1 MSPTTN
7 AAQNPADLIVHNAKV
22 AAFDNG
28 TSFAKAFAVRD
39 GRFIAVG
46 ENDAVLATRGPR
58 TTVIDAH
65 GRTVIPGLNDSHL
78 HLIRGGLSYNLEL
91 RWDGVPSLA
100 DAMRM
105 LKEQAL
111 RTPPGQ
117 WVRVIGGWGEFQFA
131 ERRMPTPDE
140 INAIAPDV
148 PVFILH
154 LYDRALLNRAALR
167 ALGYTRT
174 TPEPVAGQI
183 QRDKS
188 GNPTG
193 LLLAAPNA
201 AILYA
206 SIAAGPKLA
215 MEQQYNSSRQFMR
228 EMNRLGITSAIDA
241 GGGYQ
246 RYPEDYAVISELHR
260 RDEMTVR
267 ISYNLFTQ
275 HPKGE
280 LSDFTKWTGENQYR
294 QGDDMFRLNG
304 AGEMLTFSAADF
316 EDFLQPRPDLPPSLQ
331 SELTDVVR
339 LLAEK
344 RWPFRLHATYDESIT
359 RFLNVFENV
368 NREVPFAGLRWFFDH
383 AETVSEKN
391 LDRIQALGGGIAVQ
405 HRMAFQGEYF
415 IERYGKDAVS
425 HSPPIRSMISRGI
438 PVGAGTDGTR
448 VASYNPFVSLYWLI
462 SGKTVGG
469 TPMYGSENRMD
480 RKGAL
485 KLYTSGSAWFS
496 GDDEIKGKIKIG
508 QLADFAILTADY
520 FTVPEKQIKRL
531 ESVLTAVGGKIVYAA
546 GEFSSHGP
554 ASLPVLPDWAPVA
567 HYGGYQNAP
576 VAAHSHLHHTG
587 CLHTG
592 SKPASSSAATRVLPS
607 PGGFWGAGCSCW
619 AF

>member
-1 MSPTTN
+1 MPPTTN
-7 AAQNPADLIVHNAKV
+7 PAAKPAELIIHNAKV
-22 AAFDNG
+22 AAFDQ
-28 TSFAKAFAVRD
+28 TTPFAKAFAVRD

-46 ENDAVLATRGPR
+46 ENDTVLVTRGPR
-58 TTVIDAH
+58 TTVIDAG
-65 GRTVIPGLNDSHL
+65 GRTIIPGLNDSHL

-105 LKEQAL
+105 LKEQAR

-131 ERRMPTPDE
+131 ERRMPTLDE
-140 INAIAPDV
+140 VNAIAPDV
-148 PVFILH
+148 PVFVLH
-154 LYDRALLNRAALR
+154 LYDRALLNGAALR
-167 ALGYTRT
+167 ALGYSKN
-174 TPEPVAGQI
+174 TPEPIAGQI

-206 SIAAGPKLA
+206 SIAAGPKLPL
-215 MEQQYNSSRQFMR
+215 EQQYNSSRQFMR
-228 EMNRLGITSAIDA
+228 EMNRLGITSVIDA

-267 ISYNLFTQ
+267 LSYNLFTQ
-275 HPKGE
+275 HAKGE
-280 LSDFTKWTGENQYR
+280 LADFTKWTRENQYR

-316 EDFLQPRPDLPPSLQ
+316 EDFLQPRPDLPPSLE

-344 RWPFRLHATYDESIT
+344 RWPFRLHATYDESIS

-368 NREVPFAGLRWFFDH
+368 NREIPFKGLRWFFDH

-391 LDRIQALGGGIAVQ
+391 LDRIQALGGGIDVQ

-415 IERYGKDAVS
+415 IERYGRDAVR
-425 HSPPIRSMISRGI
+425 HSPPIRSMLNRGI

-469 TPMYGSENRMD
+469 TPMYGEENRMD
-480 RKGAL
+480 RMGAL
-485 KLYTSGSAWFS
+485 RLYTSGSAWFS
-496 GDDEIKGKIKIG
+496 GDDQIKGSIKVG
-508 QLADFAILTADY
+508 QLADFAMLTADF
-520 FTVPEKQIKRL
+520 FTVPEDQIKRL

-546 GEFSSHGP
+546 EEFSSHGP
-554 ASLPVLPDWAPVA
+554 APLPVIPDWAPVA

-576 VAAHSHLHHTG
+576 IAAHRHAHHAGCSH
-587 CLHTG
+587 
-592 SKPASSSAATRVLPS
+592 ASSAATQTFPS